1 MIPEKA
7 TRLLMDLSVYN
18 EVEEAL
24 RKQNKLQLVQD
35 DWTASM
41 VVMHISWSA
50 STKGVSYWSRI
61 HDQLEDMEEDEDRL
75 NNPDDNYDDVLSVF

>member
-7 TRLLMDLSVYN
+7 TRLLMELSVYN

-24 RKQNKLQLVQD
+24 LKQNKLQIVQE

-41 VVMHISWSA
+41 IVMHISWRA
-50 STKGVSYWSRI
+50 TGRLTYWANI
-61 HDQLEDMEEDEDRL
+61 HTELENMEREMK
-75 NNPDDNYDDVLSVF
+75 

>member
-7 TRLLMDLSVYN
+7 TKLLMELSVYN

-24 RKQNKLQLVQD
+24 LKQNKLQLIRD

-41 VVMHISWSA
+41 VVMHISWGA
-50 STKGVSYWSRI
+50 TAKGVNYWNRI
-61 HDQLEDMEEDEDRL
+61 HDQLDRMERDEERGS
-75 NNPDDNYDDVLSVF
+75 VLSIF

>member
-7 TRLLMDLSVYN
+7 TKLLMELSVYN

-24 RKQNKLQLVQD
+24 LKQNKLQLIQD

-41 VVMHISWSA
+41 VVMHISWGA

-61 HDQLEDMEEDEDRL
+61 HDQLEDMEEDEIDL
-75 NNPDDNYDDVLSVF
+75 DNDVLPVF

>member
-1 MIPEKA
+1 MISEKA

-41 VVMHISWSA
+41 VVMHISWG
-50 STKGVSYWSRI
+50 STGKPTYWAHI
-61 HDQLEDMEEDEDRL
+61 HTQLEKMERDEVDL
-75 NNPDDNYDDVLSVF
+75 DDDVLPVF

>member
-7 TRLLMDLSVYN
+7 TRLLMELSIYN
-18 EVEEAL
+18 EVEEPL
-24 RKQNKLQLVQD
+24 LKQNKLQRIQD

-50 STKGVSYWSRI
+50 TAKGGLYWGNI
-61 HDQLEDMEEDEDRL
+61 HTQLENMERDEECGS
-75 NNPDDNYDDVLSVF
+75 VLSVF

>member
-18 EVEEAL
+18 EVEEEL
-24 RKQNKLQLVQD
+24 SKQNKLQLVQD

-41 VVMHISWSA
+41 VVMHISWS
-50 STKGVSYWSRI
+50 STAKGGLYWGNI
-61 HDQLEDMEEDEDRL
+61 HTQLEKMERDEERG
-75 NNPDDNYDDVLSVF
+75 SVMPVF

>member
-7 TRLLMDLSVYN
+7 TRRLMELSIYN

-24 RKQNKLQLVQD
+24 LKQNKLQRIQD

-41 VVMHISWSA
+41 VVMHMSWS
-50 STKGVSYWSRI
+50 STAKGGFYWSRI
-61 HDQLEDMEEDEDRL
+61 HTQLENMERDEECGS
-75 NNPDDNYDDVLSVF
+75 VLSVF

>member
-24 RKQNKLQLVQD
+24 AAQGKLD
-35 DWTASM
+35 AISEEYTASM
-41 VVMHISWSA
+41 VVMRISWSA
-50 STKGVSYWSRI
+50 TGKGTYWSKI
-61 HDQLEDMEEDEDRL
+61 HTQLEKMERDEVDL
-75 NNPDDNYDDVLSVF
+75 DDDVLPVF